1 MKKKKRLLPI
11 VMASLMAMSI
21 NVGPLKAADAP
32 LITNPSFEHEIDKN
46 EVQLYKAVRTDEKA
60 FDGKYS
66 IKVGN
71 PKPENPSEVPIWR
84 YNYGKGS
91 VNVIFHNVEPNT
103 TYKIT
108 THYWNESG
116 VKMSTGVLD
125 IEGKHTTSPWQLASN
140 IQTNQRS
147 ALSGRLMNILSL
159 LVLELMKFTV
169 LPIWNGLVMT

>member
-66 IKVGN
+66 KLGILN
-71 PKPENPSEVPIWR
+71 L
-84 YNYGKGS
+84 
-91 VNVIFHNVEPNT
+91 
-103 TYKIT
+103 KILLKFL
-108 THYWNESG
+108 SG
-116 VKMSTGVLD
+116 VIIMVKVVLMLFS
-125 IEGKHTTSPWQLASN
+125 IT
-140 IQTNQRS
+140 
-147 ALSGRLMNILSL
+147 LSL
-159 LVLELMKFTV
+159 TLHTRL
-169 LPIWNGLVMT
+169 LPITGMNPE

>member
-71 PKPENPSEVPIWR
+71 PKPENPSEVPIMV
-84 YNYGKGS
+84 KVVLMLFS
-91 VNVIFHNVEPNT
+91 
-103 TYKIT
+103 IT
-108 THYWNESG
+108 
-116 VKMSTGVLD
+116 
-125 IEGKHTTSPWQLASN
+125 
-140 IQTNQRS
+140 
-147 ALSGRLMNILSL
+147 LSL
-159 LVLELMKFTV
+159 TLHTRL
-169 LPIWNGLVMT
+169 LPITGMNPE

>member
-108 THYWNESG
+108 THY
-116 VKMSTGVLD
+116 
-125 IEGKHTTSPWQLASN
+125 
-140 IQTNQRS
+140 
-147 ALSGRLMNILSL
+147 
-159 LVLELMKFTV
+159 
-169 LPIWNGLVMT
+169 

>member
-1 MKKKKRLLPI
+1 MKGKEIYEKKKRLLPI
-11 VMASLMAMSI
+11 VMASLIAMSI

-84 YNYGKGS
+84 YNYGKVVLMLFS
-91 VNVIFHNVEPNT
+91 
-103 TYKIT
+103 IT
-108 THYWNESG
+108 
-116 VKMSTGVLD
+116 
-125 IEGKHTTSPWQLASN
+125 
-140 IQTNQRS
+140 
-147 ALSGRLMNILSL
+147 LSL
-159 LVLELMKFTV
+159 TLHTRL
-169 LPIWNGLVMT
+169 LPITGMNPE

>member
-1 MKKKKRLLPI
+1 MKKKKSLLPI

-71 PKPENPSEVPIWR
+71 PKPEILL
-84 YNYGKGS
+84 K
-91 VNVIFHNVEPNT
+91 FL
-103 TYKIT
+103 
-108 THYWNESG
+108 SG
-116 VKMSTGVLD
+116 VIIMVKVVLMLFS
-125 IEGKHTTSPWQLASN
+125 IT
-140 IQTNQRS
+140 
-147 ALSGRLMNILSL
+147 LSL
-159 LVLELMKFTV
+159 TLHTRL
-169 LPIWNGLVMT
+169 LPITGMNPE

>member
-32 LITNPSFEHEIDKN
+32 LIT
-46 EVQLYKAVRTDEKA
+46 
-60 FDGKYS
+60 
-66 IKVGN
+66 
-71 PKPENPSEVPIWR
+71 KPENPSEVPIWR

-140 IQTNQRS
+140 IQTNQKVSTEWQTNEHTITTGPRT
-147 ALSGRLMNILSL
+147 
-159 LVLELMKFTV
+159 TV